1 MENQDRDIKDMR
13 LVSVGTVGAIGAI
26 GTVSL
31 GGGGGML
38 EGLEDII
45 GKILS
50 ILDTAA
56 DADKVVEDTNSLTLI
71 PRNTGVSHAAGNL
84 DQTLNS
90 TETLGECEDLGH
102 LAEALSSGVAALDA
116 EREHTAA
123 EAVTVLLLGDVPVR
137 VGVKAGV
144 VDSNNQRR
152 GLESSSHGIG
162 VAAGLTSSQ
171 VQSLETT
178 VSKPRVKGR
187 RNSANGV
194 LEEAETGLELVAVE
208 GSNAHDYITVTVDVL
223 GDTVNDDIGAE
234 VEGVLDVGREESVVN
249 NDKNTMLVGLRN
261 DSSDIDEA

>member
-1 MENQDRDIKDMR
+1 MENQGRDIKDMR
-13 LVSVGTVGAIGAI
+13 LVSVGTVSA
-26 GTVSL
+26 VSL
-31 GGGGGML
+31 GGGGGTL
-38 EGLEDII
+38 EGLEDVV
-45 GKILS
+45 GEILS
-50 ILDTAA
+50 VLNTAA
-56 DADKVVEDTNSLTLI
+56 DANKVVEDTNSLTLI
-71 PRNTGVSHAAGNL
+71 SRNTGVSHAAGNL
-84 DQTLNS
+84 DQTLDS
-90 TETLGECEDLGH
+90 TETLGESEDLGH

-116 EREHTAA
+116 EREHTTTK
-123 EAVTVLLLGDVPVR
+123 AVAVLLLSDVSVR
-137 VGVKAGV
+137 VGVKARV
-144 VDSNNQRR
+144 VDSNDQRR

-171 VQSLETT
+171 MQSLETT

-208 GSNAHDYITVTVDVL
+208 SSNTHDYIAVTVDVL

-249 NDKNTMLVGLRN
+249 NDENTMLVGLRN